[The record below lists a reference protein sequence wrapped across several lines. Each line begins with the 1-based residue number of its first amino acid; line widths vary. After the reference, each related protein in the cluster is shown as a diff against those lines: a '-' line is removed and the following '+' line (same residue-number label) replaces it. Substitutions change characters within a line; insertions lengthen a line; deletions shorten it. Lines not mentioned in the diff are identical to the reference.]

1 MREGMPMLRAR
12 GAALAGLAALL
23 GAAAAQAQGAAADL
37 ADAVRDRG
45 HACAQVVSAERDEA
59 ASRPDEAVWIL
70 TCSDGRYRIR
80 FAGDT
85 GPQVE
90 RLD

>member
-1 MREGMPMLRAR
+1 VTGCRAWR
-12 GAALAGLAALL
+12 VLLPIVLLTAARPGAA
-23 GAAAAQAQGAAADL
+23 QDRSQADL
-37 ADAVRDRG
+37 VADAVRDRG
-45 HACAQVVSAERDEA
+45 HACARVVSAERDET
-59 ASRPDEAVWIL
+59 ASRPDEAVWLL
-70 TCSDGRYRIR
+70 TCSDGRYRVR

>member
-1 MREGMPMLRAR
+1 MVNAKIGLAMLATVLAP
-12 GAALAGLAALL
+12 GAAPR
-23 GAAAAQAQGAAADL
+23 AQGVDAGFV

-45 HACAQVVSAERDEA
+45 FACKDVVSAERDAA

-70 TCSDGRYRIR
+70 TCSDGRYRVR
-80 FAGDT
+80 FKGDT

-90 RLD
+90 QLN

>member
-1 MREGMPMLRAR
+1 MVIGKTWRILVQALLLTSAQ
-12 GAALAGLAALL
+12 AALAQSGSP
-23 GAAAAQAQGAAADL
+23 ADQV

-45 HACAQVVSAERDEA
+45 LACKDVISAERDAA

-70 TCSDGRYRIR
+70 TCSDGRYRVR
-80 FAGDT
+80 FKGDT

-90 RLD
+90 KLK